1 MSLKNKN
8 WKVANEKFL
17 VQQANEPDVI
27 ELASGVQYR
36 VLTKGSGA
44 RPSKR
49 SLVTVHYSGSLINGV
64 VFDDSYSRNCPE
76 VFRVNEV
83 IDGWQE
89 ALQLMSVGDKWQL
102 AIPYHQGYGTRRMDE
117 IPGYSTLLFDVE
129 LIAVN

>member
-8 WKVANEKFL
+8 WKVANEKYL

-27 ELASGVQYR
+27 ELASGVQYKI
-36 VLTKGSGA
+36 LTKGNGA

-49 SLVTVHYSGSLINGV
+49 SLVTVHYSGSLINGT

-89 ALQLMSVGDKWQL
+89 ALQLMQAGDKWQL